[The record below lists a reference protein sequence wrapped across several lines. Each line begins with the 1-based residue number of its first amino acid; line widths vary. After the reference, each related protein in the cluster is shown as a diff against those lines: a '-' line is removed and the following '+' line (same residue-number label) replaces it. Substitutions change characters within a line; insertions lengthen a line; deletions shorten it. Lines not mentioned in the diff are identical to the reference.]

1 MKKILVIDDDPN
13 IVDLVQRVLEFEGYQ
28 SLGAYNAKEALSIL
42 ENQWKDI
49 NIIICDYMMPEID
62 GLSLVKT
69 IRKNPL
75 YDDIKIIMLTAMD
88 TFDIIKQSLLL
99 GVKDYIIKPFDPQE
113 VINAIE
119 KIEEDEAKKEKDGNS
134 K

>member
-1 MKKILVIDDDPN
+1 MKKVLVIDDDPN
-13 IVDLVQRVLEFEGYQ
+13 IVDLVQKVLEFEGYE
-28 SLGAYNAKEALSIL
+28 SIGAYNAKEALNVL

-49 NIIICDYMMPEID
+49 KIIICDYMMPEMD
-62 GLSLVKT
+62 GLDLVKN

-75 YDDIKIIMLTAMD
+75 YKDIKIIMLTAMD

-99 GVKDYIIKPFDPQE
+99 GVKDYIVKPFDPQE

-119 KIEEDEAKKEKDGNS
+119 KIEEDEKK
-134 K
+134 